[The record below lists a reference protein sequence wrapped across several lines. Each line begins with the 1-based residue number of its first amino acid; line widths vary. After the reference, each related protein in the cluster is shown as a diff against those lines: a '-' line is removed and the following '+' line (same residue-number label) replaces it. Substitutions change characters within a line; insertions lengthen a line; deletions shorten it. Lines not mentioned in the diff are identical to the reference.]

1 MGSAVVGRD
10 PDLDNWPCCQASFK
24 PEMKDSVVV
33 SRAPNLDNW
42 PCCQASFKPEM
53 KDALRAFVPT
63 VIAARIESGV
73 ADLFVYENRKLVSVF
88 MKARE
93 IAPDRTR
100 LREIE

>member
-1 MGSAVVGRD
+1 
-10 PDLDNWPCCQASFK
+10 
-24 PEMKDSVVV
+24 MKDALCV
-33 SRAPNLDNW
+33 SLIRNLDNEHC
-42 PCCQASFKPEM
+42 CCQASFKPEM

-100 LREIE
+100 LREIEQEIRLPDTTPHVAHMPHNN